1 MDISPALLKQLREG
15 MPLTVVGNTNLPSR
29 LGRLVVL
36 ARGDGKRTHL
46 AAAFMGIARQ
56 PKVADVR
63 FEFSRGPLNQLVL
76 FAGSWPVLV
85 PLVGPRVRPIAAD
98 DLEPALGR
106 FCELVDLTAGA
117 PVELTLEPDGHR
129 VDTAIDGIGQLIGR
143 IRSGT
148 FGGGRPGRVYRP
160 DVEDEDSIT
169 LADIG
174 GLETAK
180 SELETICLAVRDPQA
195 FSAWGARP
203 PRGILLYGPPGTG
216 KTMLARALARESD
229 AKFIHVRATDV
240 VSKWYGE
247 AEQKLQQSFD
257 WARREKPSVLF
268 FDEIDALAPDRDG
281 AHEATHR
288 LVTTFLENMDG
299 LDSAEGVIVVAATN
313 RPDSVDNALTR
324 PGRFDRLVEVPLP
337 DADGRRMIFEIHL
350 RKASRKAGRQVFVE
364 PSGEEWERLVDAAS
378 GYSGADIAEAVRR
391 SLESK
396 VRAGA
401 TVGTI
406 SPEELLAQTFSAKR
420 PF

>member
-1 MDISPALLKQLREG
+1 MDISPALLAQLRQG
-15 MPLTVVGNTNLPSR
+15 MPLTVVGSTNLPSR

-56 PKVADVR
+56 PQLSDVR

-76 FAGSWPVLV
+76 FAGSWPILV
-85 PLVGPRVRPIAAD
+85 PLVGPRVRPIPAE
-98 DLEPALGR
+98 DLEPALSR
-106 FCELVDLTAGA
+106 FCELVDITAGSS
-117 PVELTLEPDGHR
+117 VELTLSPDGHR
-129 VDTAIDGIGQLIGR
+129 VETAIDGIGQLFAR
-143 IRSGT
+143 IRSGNL
-148 FGGGRPGRVYRP
+148 GGNRPGRVFQP
-160 DVEDEDSIT
+160 DAEDEDSIT

-180 SELETICLAVRDPQA
+180 GELETICLAVRDPKA

-216 KTMLARALARESD
+216 KTMLARALARES
-229 AKFIHVRATDV
+229 AATFIHVRATDV

-257 WARREKPSVLF
+257 WARKEKPSVLF

-299 LDSAEGVIVVAATN
+299 LDSGEGVIVVAATN
-313 RPDSVDNALTR
+313 RPDSVDDALTR

-337 DADGRRMIFEIHL
+337 DAEGRRMIFEIHL
-350 RKASRKAGRQVFVE
+350 RRAGRKAGRQVFAD
-364 PSGEEWERLVDAAS
+364 PDEEDWKRLVAAS
-378 GYSGADIAEAVRR
+378 AGHSGAEIAEAVRR
-391 SLESK
+391 ALESK
-396 VRAGA
+396 VKAGK
-401 TVGTI
+401 TVGMIT
-406 SPEELLAQTFSAKR
+406 PDELLAQTHGSKR
-420 PF
+420 GF

>member
-1 MDISPALLKQLREG
+1 MDISPALVKQLREG

-46 AAAFMGIARQ
+46 AATFMGIARQ
-56 PKVADVR
+56 PKVSDLR

-76 FAGSWPVLV
+76 FAGSWPILV
-85 PLVGPRVRPIAAD
+85 PLVGPRVRPIPAD
-98 DLEPALGR
+98 ELEPSLKR
-106 FCELVDLTAGA
+106 FCELVDQTAGA
-117 PVELTLEPDGHR
+117 TVELTLVPDGHR
-129 VDTAIDGIGQLIGR
+129 VETAIDGIGQFFAKL
-143 IRSGT
+143 RSGGL
-148 FGGGRPGRVYRP
+148 GGGRPGRVYQP
-160 DVEDEDSIT
+160 DSADEDSIG

-174 GLETAK
+174 GLDDAK
-180 SELETICLAVRDPQA
+180 AELETICLAVRDPQA

-257 WARREKPSVLF
+257 WARRERPSVLF

-313 RPDSVDNALTR
+313 RPESVDDALTR

-337 DADGRRMIFEIHL
+337 DGEGRRMIFEIHL
-350 RKASRKAGRQVFVE
+350 RKASRKAGRQVFE
-364 PSGEEWERLVDAAS
+364 GPSEEEWTRLVDASA

-401 TVGTI
+401 TVGMITAD
-406 SPEELLAQTFSAKR
+406 ELLAQTVTAKR

>member
-1 MDISPALLKQLREG
+1 MDISPALVKQLREG

-46 AAAFMGIARQ
+46 AATFMGIARQ

-76 FAGSWPVLV
+76 FAGSWPILV
-85 PLVGPRVRPIAAD
+85 PLVGPRVRPIPAEDLDAA
-98 DLEPALGR
+98 LLR

-117 PVELTLEPDGHR
+117 KVELTLAPDGHR
-129 VDTAIDGIGQLIGR
+129 VDTAIDGIGQFFNKV
-143 IRSGT
+143 RSGG
-148 FGGGRPGRVYRP
+148 FGAAKPGRVYQP
-160 DVEDEDSIT
+160 DTEDEDSIG

-174 GLETAK
+174 GLESAK
-180 SELETICLAVRDPQA
+180 GELETICLAVRDPQA

-257 WARREKPSVLF
+257 WARRERPSVLF

-299 LDSAEGVIVVAATN
+299 LDSEEGVIVVAATN
-313 RPDSVDNALTR
+313 RPDSVDDALTR

-337 DADGRRMIFEIHL
+337 DPEGRRMIFEIHL

-364 PSGEEWERLVDAAS
+364 PSEEEWVRLVEAS
-378 GYSGADIAEAVRR
+378 KGYSGADIAEAVRR

-401 TVGTI
+401 TVGMITLD
-406 SPEELLAQTFSAKR
+406 ELLAQTLTAKR